1 MNKFINATG
10 LAILSVVVAGAWFF
24 SQATQLRAQSAQQT
38 FDAKCEMCHAK
49 DGSGNTPMGKNMKV
63 PDLRS
68 KAVQS
73 KTNAELGAVIEKGKG
88 VMPAYGSQL
97 SKKQVTQMVEYVRQL
112 AKKK

>member
-1 MNKFINATG
+1 MNKLVNTAG
-10 LAILSVVVAGAWFF
+10 VLVLSALLVAAWLILPT
-24 SQATQLRAQSAQQT
+24 TQLRASAQST
-38 FDAKCEMCHAK
+38 YDAKCEMCHGK

-73 KTNAELGAVIEKGKG
+73 KTDAQLADVIEKGKG

-97 SKKQVTQMVEYVRQL
+97 SKTEIHQMVTYVRHL
-112 AKKK
+112 AKK